1 MDDGAQRVESY
12 FERARFREE
21 TGSGGTAT
29 SSGSATVVTHA
40 QTPKKKQMM
49 KRLRRTL
56 SKKRQ
61 TADTQVGGSSGSG
74 SAAVSPTPKKQR
86 VVVPPE
92 VPQDTRNSIE
102 DMEIRQLEVKREVS
116 KVQGVSLDKNKRE
129 LQRLARN
136 SVEYYFRD
144 KQVEASDALIDKV
157 GALLTESGVA
167 QIIETFQP
175 DRLAA
180 KAGDL
185 GLRPGFAIDVCE
197 NKPYGPHGGESLDL
211 SKNSDV
217 KELFEMIAFERPM
230 IVTRSPPCTAF
241 SQFQNVS
248 WNPEWEKWQAT
259 KLLHVAMD
267 VYEEQIRAG
276 RYFLHEHPLGAPS
289 WLDPRVTALQKSNSV
304 FHCVITNVLF
314 PSEGRNEGRF
324 ERCQQVCAQ
333 TNQADDEFEGTGS
346 SSGQEMFK

>member
-1 MDDGAQRVESY
+1 MERHSRERILCDQMWISSGRQHDVQHVRTQRKESQDDMPTTTNVAIESESCRWMESAQRVESF

-29 SSGSATVVTHA
+29 SSRSATVVTHA

-61 TADTQVGGSSGSG
+61 TADTQAGGSSGWG
-74 SAAVSPTPKKQR
+74 SAAASPTPKKQR

-102 DMEIRQLEVKREVS
+102 DMEISQLEVKREVS

-180 KAGDL
+180 KAGYL

-211 SKNSDV
+211 SKNSD
-217 KELFEMIAFERPM
+217 L
-230 IVTRSPPCTAF
+230 
-241 SQFQNVS
+241 
-248 WNPEWEKWQAT
+248 
-259 KLLHVAMD
+259 
-267 VYEEQIRAG
+267 
-276 RYFLHEHPLGAPS
+276 
-289 WLDPRVTALQKSNSV
+289 
-304 FHCVITNVLF
+304 
-314 PSEGRNEGRF
+314 
-324 ERCQQVCAQ
+324 
-333 TNQADDEFEGTGS
+333 
-346 SSGQEMFK
+346 SSG